1 MEKKKS
7 NRFSRQ
13 GVLRFFGNNVIMIC
27 MLVLIVAIA
36 IIEPRFMSV
45 RVLRDILI
53 QNSSRMIIA

>member
-1 MEKKKS
+1 MDKKRS
-7 NRFSRQ
+7 SRFSAKS
-13 GVLRFFGNNVIMIC
+13 VARFFGNNVIMIC

-53 QNSSRMIIA
+53 QNSLN